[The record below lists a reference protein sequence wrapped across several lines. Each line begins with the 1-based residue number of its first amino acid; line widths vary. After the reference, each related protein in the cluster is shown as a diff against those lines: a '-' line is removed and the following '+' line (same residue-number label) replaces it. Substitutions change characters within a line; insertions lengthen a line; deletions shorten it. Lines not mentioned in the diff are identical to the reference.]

1 MQSRVIYVFF
11 GIGACES
18 VVNSDCS
25 GGVTLYPVSAIQ
37 RWWQIYNNVKYG
49 VFMNDF
55 DDIQKLIFYFL
66 LAVFSTLTAILAI
79 LNCLKDLG

>member
-1 MQSRVIYVFF
+1 MQSRVIYGFF
-11 GIGACES
+11 GNGVCES
-18 VVNSDCS
+18 VGNPDCS

-55 DDIQKLIFYFL
+55 DDILKLIFYFL
-66 LAVFSTLTAILAI
+66 IALCSTLMAILAI
-79 LNCLKDLG
+79 LDHLKT